1 MNMHTHS
8 LLMLSLCL
16 AATSRN
22 GVAAFAVVRIVG
34 TSCQRHASCTGCP
47 LFYSDRD
54 KNYLNNDGGMNNNN
68 RSDDFDTDTLR
79 DRLERLRVQ
88 ILDEEFQRPPNPNLS
103 PTEFIQECLHC
114 LWANGDP
121 LPDSGFRLLLRA
133 STKAWR
139 KKLHQSV
146 GAPVAAHVE
155 VVASALG
162 EAICRPNNQFGILVG
177 EAETYTSTFPTD
189 PLDYADGTCWV
200 ECQLRGSNDGKLLV
214 ITGWQLEKENGA
226 WMVDSIDWQ
235 DFRDAF
241 RPGIGREEWMRI
253 CG

>member
-1 MNMHTHS
+1 MRSHS
-8 LLMLSLCL
+8 LLIWLSLAL
-16 AATSRN
+16 FEGAE
-22 GVAAFAVVRIVG
+22 AFAVFFPPDSVSVG
-34 TSCQRHASCTGCP
+34 QSRRGNP

-54 KNYLNNDGGMNNNN
+54 KNYLNDKNGN
-68 RSDDFDTDTLR
+68 RDDFDADTLR
-79 DRLERLRVQ
+79 DRLECLRIQ
-88 ILDEEFQRPPNPNLS
+88 NLEEEFRRPPNPFLS

-114 LWANGDP
+114 LWANDDP

-139 KKLHQSV
+139 EKLHQSV
-146 GAPVAAHVE
+146 GAPVTAHEE

-162 EAICRPNNQFGILVG
+162 EAIARPNNQFSILVG
-177 EAETYTSTFPTD
+177 EAETYTATFPTD
-189 PLDYADGTCWV
+189 SLDYADGTCWV
-200 ECQLRGSNDGKLLV
+200 ECQFRGAKDNELLV
-214 ITGWQLEKENGA
+214 ITGWQLQKENGA
-226 WMVDSIDWQ
+226 WMVDGIDWQ